1 MSSEKDHMQLPEK
14 GAQNDRQC
22 PELGRVI
29 RLDRSLR
36 CVWSSYPTYDR
47 CCPAQVPA
55 AVVSAAWG
63 RELEHGHHEGFFH
76 FSWRGG
82 AWLAYGLADGGVRG
96 VYCSAHRAEREQRLG
111 YDPQLAPVAA
121 EHVR

>member
-1 MSSEKDHMQLPEK
+1 MQLPEK
-14 GAQNDRQC
+14 GYQSDGSC

-36 CVWSSYPTYDR
+36 CVWSSHPTYDR
-47 CCPAQVPA
+47 CCPGRVPA
-55 AVVSAAWG
+55 AIVTAAWG
-63 RELEHGHHEGFFH
+63 RELERGSQSEGFFH

-82 AWLAYGLADGGVRG
+82 VWLAYGLADGGVRG

-111 YDPQLAPVAA
+111 YDPQLAPAAA
-121 EHVR
+121 EHAR

>member
-1 MSSEKDHMQLPEK
+1 MQLPEK
-14 GAQNDRQC
+14 GSQSDRPC

-36 CVWSSYPTYDR
+36 CVWSGHPTYDR
-47 CCPAQVPA
+47 CCRARVPA
-55 AVVSAAWG
+55 AVVSAAWR
-63 RELEHGHHEGFFH
+63 RELERGRHEGFFH

-82 AWLAYGLADGGVRG
+82 VWLAYGLADGRVRG

-111 YDPQLAPVAA
+111 YDQRLAPVAA
-121 EHVR
+121 EHAR